1 MSIRKGVRPIA
12 EIIKDITYTQR
23 GIKEEENVKEGQVSN
38 DKKELTVAEKYQQ
51 LEQLRQK
58 EKARIEKEN
67 SAGKTQQM
75 IDKERELATLQQEI
89 EKIRGAERGVIN
101 KARFNI
107 SLAKIY
113 ADAEAKAA
121 ATATGGYKKKYTVK
135 ELKSIASRNNIKTTK
150 KLDGK
155 TVNLNKKGLMA
166 KLKRKKLI

>member
-1 MSIRKGVRPIA
+1 MSGKRVIKPMPPAAITMVA
-12 EIIKDITYTQR
+12 EEQA
-23 GIKEEENVKEGQVSN
+23 KESQV
-38 DKKELTVAEKYQQ
+38 KKELTISEQLEQ

-89 EKIRGAERGVIN
+89 EKRMGVEREQ
-101 KARFNI
+101 I
-107 SLAKIY
+107 SDAKLAKLFAKME
-113 ADAEAKAA
+113 ADAK

-135 ELKSIASRNNIKTTK
+135 ELKRIASRNNIKTTK

>member
-1 MSIRKGVRPIA
+1 MSGKRVIKPMPPAAITMVA
-12 EIIKDITYTQR
+12 EEQA
-23 GIKEEENVKEGQVSN
+23 KESQV
-38 DKKELTVAEKYQQ
+38 KKELTISEQLEQ

-89 EKIRGAERGVIN
+89 EKRMGVEREQ
-101 KARFNI
+101 I
-107 SLAKIY
+107 SDAKLAKLFAKME
-113 ADAEAKAA
+113 ADAK

-135 ELKSIASRNNIKTTK
+135 ELKRIASRNNIKTTK

-155 TVNLNKKGLMA
+155 TINLNKKGLMA

>member
-1 MSIRKGVRPIA
+1 MSRRV
-12 EIIKDITYTQR
+12 IKPMPPAAHIMVADEQA
-23 GIKEEENVKEGQVSN
+23 KESQV
-38 DKKELTVAEKYQQ
+38 KKELTISEQ

-89 EKIRGAERGVIN
+89 EKRMGVEREQ
-101 KARFNI
+101 I
-107 SLAKIY
+107 SDAKLAKLFAKME
-113 ADAEAKAA
+113 ADAKA
-121 ATATGGYKKKYTVK
+121 TSTGGYKKKYTVK
-135 ELKSIASRNNIKTTK
+135 ELKRIASRNNIKTTK

>member
-1 MSIRKGVRPIA
+1 MPPVA
-12 EIIKDITYTQR
+12 ITMATEQA
-23 GIKEEENVKEGQVSN
+23 KESQV
-38 DKKELTVAEKYQQ
+38 KKELTISEQ

-89 EKIRGAERGVIN
+89 EKRMGVEREQ
-101 KARFNI
+101 I
-107 SLAKIY
+107 SDAKLAKLFAKIEEE
-113 ADAEAKAA
+113 AEAKAS
-121 ATATGGYKKKYTVK
+121 ATGGYKKKYTVK
-135 ELKSIASRNNIKTTK
+135 ELKRIASRNNIKTTK

>member
-1 MSIRKGVRPIA
+1 MSGKRVIKPMPPAAITMVA
-12 EIIKDITYTQR
+12 EEQA
-23 GIKEEENVKEGQVSN
+23 KESQV
-38 DKKELTVAEKYQQ
+38 KKELTISEQLEQ

-89 EKIRGAERGVIN
+89 EKRMGVEREQ
-101 KARFNI
+101 I
-107 SLAKIY
+107 SDAKLAKLFAKME
-113 ADAEAKAA
+113 ADAK

>member
-1 MSIRKGVRPIA
+1 MAKLKQ
-12 EIIKDITYTQR
+12 E
-23 GIKEEENVKEGQVSN
+23 KET
-38 DKKELTVAEKYQQ
+38 KELTISEQLEQ

-89 EKIRGAERGVIN
+89 EKRMGVEREQ
-101 KARFNI
+101 I
-107 SLAKIY
+107 SDAKLAKLFAKME
-113 ADAEAKAA
+113 ADAK

>member
-12 EIIKDITYTQR
+12 EIKDITYTQR

-38 DKKELTVAEKYQQ
+38 DKKELTVEEKYQQ

-89 EKIRGAERGVIN
+89 EKRRGAEREQ
-101 KARFNI
+101 I
-107 SLAKIY
+107 SDAKLAKLFAKIEEE
-113 ADAEAKAA
+113 AEAKAS

>member
-1 MSIRKGVRPIA
+1 MSGKRV
-12 EIIKDITYTQR
+12 IKPMPPAAHIMVADEQA
-23 GIKEEENVKEGQVSN
+23 KESQV
-38 DKKELTVAEKYQQ
+38 KKELTISEQLEQ

-89 EKIRGAERGVIN
+89 EKRMGVEREQ
-101 KARFNI
+101 I
-107 SLAKIY
+107 SDAKLAKLFAKME
-113 ADAEAKAA
+113 ADAKA
-121 ATATGGYKKKYTVK
+121 TSTGGYKKKYTVK
-135 ELKSIASRNNIKTTK
+135 ELKRIASRNNIKTTK

>member
-1 MSIRKGVRPIA
+1 MSGKRVIKPLPPEALIMERKEQA
-12 EIIKDITYTQR
+12 TES
-23 GIKEEENVKEGQVSN
+23 QVN
-38 DKKELTVAEKYQQ
+38 KELTISEQLEQ

-89 EKIRGAERGVIN
+89 EKRRGAEREQISD
-101 KARFNI
+101 ARFNI

-113 ADAEAKAA
+113 ADAEATAA
-121 ATATGGYKKKYTVK
+121 SATGGYKKKYTVK
-135 ELKSIASRNNIKTTK
+135 ELKRIASRNNIKTTK

-155 TVNLNKKGLMA
+155 TINLNKKGLMA

>member
-1 MSIRKGVRPIA
+1 MSSVRRVYKPTPQAAHIMVA
-12 EIIKDITYTQR
+12 DEQA
-23 GIKEEENVKEGQVSN
+23 KESQVSN
-38 DKKELTVAEKYQQ
+38 DTTAVPLTVAEKYQQ
-51 LEQLRQK
+51 LQQLQQT
-58 EKARIEKEN
+58 EKARIENKN
-67 SAGKTQQM
+67 SAGKTQLM

-89 EKIRGAERGVIN
+89 DKRMGVEREQ
-101 KARFNI
+101 I
-107 SLAKIY
+107 SDTKLAKLFAKIE
-113 ADAEAKAA
+113 AEAEAKAA

>member
-1 MSIRKGVRPIA
+1 MSRRVIKPMPPVAITMVA
-12 EIIKDITYTQR
+12 EEQA
-23 GIKEEENVKEGQVSN
+23 KESQV
-38 DKKELTVAEKYQQ
+38 KKELTISEQ
-51 LEQLRQK
+51 LEQIEQLRQK

-89 EKIRGAERGVIN
+89 EKRMGVEREQ
-101 KARFNI
+101 I
-107 SLAKIY
+107 SDAKLAKLFAKME
-113 ADAEAKAA
+113 ADAK

-135 ELKSIASRNNIKTTK
+135 ELKRIASRNNIKTTK

>member
-1 MSIRKGVRPIA
+1 MSGKRV
-12 EIIKDITYTQR
+12 IKPMPPVAITMATEQA
-23 GIKEEENVKEGQVSN
+23 KESQV
-38 DKKELTVAEKYQQ
+38 KKELTISEQ

-89 EKIRGAERGVIN
+89 EKRMGVEREQ
-101 KARFNI
+101 I
-107 SLAKIY
+107 SDAKLAKLFAKIEEE
-113 ADAEAKAA
+113 AEAKAS
-121 ATATGGYKKKYTVK
+121 ATGGYKKKYTVK
-135 ELKSIASRNNIKTTK
+135 ELKRIASRNNIKTTK

>member
-1 MSIRKGVRPIA
+1 MSSVRRVYKPTPPAAHIMVA
-12 EIIKDITYTQR
+12 DEQA
-23 GIKEEENVKEGQVSN
+23 KESQV
-38 DKKELTVAEKYQQ
+38 KKELTISEQ

-89 EKIRGAERGVIN
+89 EKRMGVEREQ
-101 KARFNI
+101 I
-107 SLAKIY
+107 SDAKLAKLFAKME
-113 ADAEAKAA
+113 ADAKA
-121 ATATGGYKKKYTVK
+121 TSTGGYKKKYTVK
-135 ELKSIASRNNIKTTK
+135 ELKRIASRNNIKTTK

>member
-1 MSIRKGVRPIA
+1 MSGKRVIKPMPPAAITMVA
-12 EIIKDITYTQR
+12 EEQA
-23 GIKEEENVKEGQVSN
+23 KESQV
-38 DKKELTVAEKYQQ
+38 KKELTISEQLEQ

-89 EKIRGAERGVIN
+89 EKRMGVEREQ
-101 KARFNI
+101 I
-107 SLAKIY
+107 SDAKLAKLFAKIE
-113 ADAEAKAA
+113 AEAEAEAKAA
-121 ATATGGYKKKYTVK
+121 ATATATATGGYKKKYTVK
-135 ELKSIASRNNIKTTK
+135 ELKRIASRNNIKTTK

>member
-1 MSIRKGVRPIA
+1 
-12 EIIKDITYTQR
+12 
-23 GIKEEENVKEGQVSN
+23 
-38 DKKELTVAEKYQQ
+38 
-51 LEQLRQK
+51 
-58 EKARIEKEN
+58 
-67 SAGKTQQM
+67 M

-89 EKIRGAERGVIN
+89 DKRNKAEREQ
-101 KARFNI
+101 I
-107 SLAKIY
+107 SDTKLAKLFAKIEEE
-113 ADAEAKAA
+113 AEAKAA

>member
-1 MSIRKGVRPIA
+1 MSGKRVIKPMPPAAITMVA
-12 EIIKDITYTQR
+12 EEQA
-23 GIKEEENVKEGQVSN
+23 KESQV
-38 DKKELTVAEKYQQ
+38 KKELTISEQ

-89 EKIRGAERGVIN
+89 EKRMGVEREQ
-101 KARFNI
+101 I
-107 SLAKIY
+107 SDAKLAKLFAKIEEE
-113 ADAEAKAA
+113 AEAKAS
-121 ATATGGYKKKYTVK
+121 ATGGYKKKYTVK
-135 ELKSIASRNNIKTTK
+135 ELKRIASRNNIKTTK